1 MKQLHSLKIYKTLL
15 ISLLLISIPK
25 IGKGQT
31 SQVTFTGQE
40 VQRIAYVVDSLTLSL
55 KYCQA
60 INQVQDSTIIKYRE
74 KNNTYT
80 SLIARQDS
88 IISLTQSKLTLTQDQ
103 LSFCVRDT
111 RKINA
116 TKFKQGLFTGLGI
129 AVLTFLITR

>member
-25 IGKGQT
+25 TGKGQT

-111 RKINA
+111 RKVNT
-116 TKFKQGLFTGLGI
+116 TKFKQGFFTGLGI
-129 AVLTFLITR
+129 AVLTFLFTR